1 MSVTQK
7 KITFKNLNGEGIS
20 NAATSKKYAA
30 IVVAHPAGGVKEQ
43 TSGIYANKVAAGG
56 FVTLAYDASCQAAVD
71 YMTTLACVDKDKIGI
86 LGVCASGGYTVNAAI
101 NDRRIKAVGTV
112 SAVSIGFMYRAGW
125 NGNQSGIVDQVL
137 QVGAQAR
144 TDEANGQD
152 ITYLASG
159 QAQCPFQI
167 YRSISQLATY
177 DAFHQAKEFL
187 TQPILMIAGEDAGT
201 KFYSE
206 ELIETIKSSNKNA
219 SNYFVKGSNHFDMYD
234 KPKFVDEAVSKF
246 IPFYQEFLE

>member
-152 ITYLASG
+152 ITYLSWAPETIDD
-159 QAQCPFQI
+159 AP
-167 YRSISQLATY
+167 LATY